1 MLKFTIQV
9 KENKNK
15 DTCNVEVISPKE
27 KDYEKATD
35 DEKRTCAVVQNE
47 IFNTLSTMQ
56 NKIKK

>member
-9 KENKNK
+9 KENKST

-35 DEKRTCAVVQNE
+35 GEKRTCAVVQNN

-56 NKIKK
+56 NAQNK